1 MPSRASASAV
11 RVPSVRFL
19 AHIPP
24 HLHPRTCR
32 LRISRRGAWD
42 QRIGQSDRRELSAD
56 TSVISGFDKDARP
69 IVYMRPRHE
78 NTETSPRQIR
88 HLIYVL

>member
-1 MPSRASASAV
+1 VGRGISGSAV
-11 RVPSVRFL
+11 R
-19 AHIPP
+19 
-24 HLHPRTCR
+24 
-32 LRISRRGAWD
+32 
-42 QRIGQSDRRELSAD
+42 IGELSAD